1 MATTRAAA
9 TAAAPSAVR
18 AQQRLAIRHANPL
31 VMATTS
37 RPAGWCPGP
46 RSRQQAQVQAV
57 AEAQRSMDALFQ
69 SSRLK
74 YK

>member
-1 MATTRAAA
+1 MATAARAA
-9 TAAAPSAVR
+9 TSAAPSASM
-18 AQQRLAIRHANPL
+18 AQQRLAVRPHNPL
-31 VMATTS
+31 VAAAAS

-46 RSRQQAQVQAV
+46 RSRQQAQVQCV
-57 AEAQRSMDALFQ
+57 AEAQRSMDAIFQ

>member
-18 AQQRLAIRHANPL
+18 AQRLAIRHANPL